1 MGEVMEGEG
10 VDSLTKHEA
19 FGLEYFYVPK
29 LCYCTQESVKTIV
42 WHSYLIHTRKDCNKT
57 SNSCHLCNSSEA
69 KLHLC
74 VPK

>member
-10 VDSLTKHEA
+10 VDYMPNREA

-29 LCYCTQESVKTIV
+29 LCFYTGVSKTILRYI
-42 WHSYLIHTRKDCNKT
+42 YLIHTRKDCNKT
-57 SNSCHLCNSSEA
+57 INSCHLCNSSEA
-69 KLHLC
+69 KWHLC